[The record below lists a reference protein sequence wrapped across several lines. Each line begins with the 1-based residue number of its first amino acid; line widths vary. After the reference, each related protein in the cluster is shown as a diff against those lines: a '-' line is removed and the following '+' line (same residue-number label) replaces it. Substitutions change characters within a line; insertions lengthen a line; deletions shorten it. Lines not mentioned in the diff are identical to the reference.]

1 MAAPKKALARVLSQH
16 LVPTANLRS
25 PQWCDASIPAGL
37 INLKKDHC
45 SKKNSPVGP
54 GLPQTVLLARIYST
68 KVEYSPSWDKEPE
81 GKIKNTIELSFN
93 KPEAWALALPF
104 TDEQYVDSGTHMV
117 PVFKGAPE
125 WGPVLRVLSEKGASL
140 EVSKVSCLVKAF
152 FYILFPLSRL

>member
-1 MAAPKKALARVLSQH
+1 MVNLAAPKKALGRVLSQH

-37 INLKKDHC
+37 KFNPKYLLK
-45 SKKNSPVGP
+45 SNSTVGP
-54 GLPQTVLLARIYST
+54 GLPQTVLVARIYSS

-81 GKIKNTIELSFN
+81 GRIKNPVELAYN

-125 WGPVLRVLSEKGASL
+125 WGPALRVLSEKGASL
-140 EVSKVSCLVKAF
+140 EVTLA
-152 FYILFPLSRL
+152 

>member
-1 MAAPKKALARVLSQH
+1 MLQ
-16 LVPTANLRS
+16 N
-25 PQWCDASIPAGL
+25 I
-37 INLKKDHC
+37 
-45 SKKNSPVGP
+45 SPVGP

-140 EVSKVSCLVKAF
+140 EVKKISCLVKAF
-152 FYILFPLSRL
+152 LYILFPLTRL

>member
-1 MAAPKKALARVLSQH
+1 M
-16 LVPTANLRS
+16 
-25 PQWCDASIPAGL
+25 
-37 INLKKDHC
+37 
-45 SKKNSPVGP
+45 
-54 GLPQTVLLARIYST
+54 
-68 KVEYSPSWDKEPE
+68 EYSPSWDKEPE

-140 EVSKVSCLVKAF
+140 EVNKVSCLVKAF
-152 FYILFPLSRL
+152 LYILFPLTRL

>member
-1 MAAPKKALARVLSQH
+1 M
-16 LVPTANLRS
+16 
-25 PQWCDASIPAGL
+25 
-37 INLKKDHC
+37 
-45 SKKNSPVGP
+45 
-54 GLPQTVLLARIYST
+54 
-68 KVEYSPSWDKEPE
+68 EYSPSWDKEPE
-81 GKIKNTIELSFN
+81 GKIKNTIELSYN

-152 FYILFPLSRL
+152 LYILFPLTRL